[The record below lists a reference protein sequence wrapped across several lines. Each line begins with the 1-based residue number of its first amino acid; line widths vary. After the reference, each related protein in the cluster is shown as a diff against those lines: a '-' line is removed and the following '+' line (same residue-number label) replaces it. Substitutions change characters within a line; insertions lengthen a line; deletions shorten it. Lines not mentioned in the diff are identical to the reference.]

1 MANRGATRPT
11 INDELFSKLWCLI
24 RHESVKAGAQAP
36 TSVTLFDQGLAD
48 VLEASVAE
56 LQPMQPYVLALSERA
71 DGSGKIGAAGRLHNQ
86 PGCCG
91 DRQHCRADPPDRPG
105 HRGRAPPLPGHRIR
119 LDDAAGQARTGAGTV
134 TSQMPR
140 VVHIIMA
147 ADSITIV
154 RSGYG
159 PEEIIHRFEAEARL
173 GSLPSH
179 LMRVRSNAS
188 LAYDF

>member
-1 MANRGATRPT
+1 
-11 INDELFSKLWCLI
+11 
-24 RHESVKAGAQAP
+24 VKAGARAP

-86 PGCCG
+86 PGWCG

-147 ADSITIV
+147 ADRITIV

-179 LMRVRSNAS
+179 LMRVLLKCELSVRFLTNRPVTPIGQ
-188 LAYDF
+188 

>member
-1 MANRGATRPT
+1 MARRGATRPT

-24 RHESVKAGAQAP
+24 RPESVKAGARAP

-48 VLEASVAE
+48 VLEASVAG

-86 PGCCG
+86 PGWCG

-147 ADSITIV
+147 PDRITIV

-159 PEEIIHRFEAEARL
+159 PEENNTPVRGRSAARE
-173 GSLPSH
+173 PP
-179 LMRVRSNAS
+179 
-188 LAYDF
+188 